1 VEIHAP
7 HRPIHSY
14 KEMLVHL
21 VLITLG
27 VLIALSFEGVASWR
41 EHRALVREARANL
54 TNEIRDNMKELDNRL
69 RKLPKEREGVTHA
82 VDVLELL
89 TDRKNFESIKSGSVS
104 VQLGFTTADLQNASR
119 TTAEVTGAFGLME
132 YDEVKKYATVYA
144 HQDLYMRFQHDAM
157 QYMTRSI
164 ASAAILA
171 EPEKATAREVEDSKA
186 NLRLTLAAMT
196 AEEQLGQS
204 LLKEYERV
212 LDQRD
217 HR

>member
-1 VEIHAP
+1 MEIHAP

-41 EHRALVREARANL
+41 DHRALVREARANL
-54 TNEIRDNMKELDNRL
+54 TSEIRDNMKELGNRL
-69 RKLPKEREGVTHA
+69 QRLPKEKEDVEHA
-82 VDVLELL
+82 IDVVELL
-89 TDRKNFESIKSGSVS
+89 TDRKKFDALKGGSAG
-104 VQLGFTTADLQNASR
+104 VQLGFTTADLQNASH
-119 TTAEVTGAFGLME
+119 TTAEVTGSFGLME
-132 YDEVKKYATVYA
+132 YEEVKKYATLYG
-144 HQDLYMRFQHDAM
+144 HQELYMRFQQDAM
-157 QYMTRSI
+157 QNMTRSL
-164 ASAAILA
+164 AAVGILS
-171 EPEKATAREVEDSKA
+171 EPEKATPREAEDCKA
-186 NLRLTLAAMT
+186 AFRLTIAALT

>member
-1 VEIHAP
+1 MEIHAP

-21 VLITLG
+21 ALITLG

-54 TNEIRDNMKELDNRL
+54 TNEIRDNMKELGNRL
-69 RKLPKEREGVTHA
+69 QRLPKERQDVEHA
-82 VDVLELL
+82 IDVVELL
-89 TDRKNFESIKSGSVS
+89 TDRKKFESIKSGSAG
-104 VQLGFTTADLQNASR
+104 VQLGFTTADLQNASH
-119 TTAEVTGAFGLME
+119 TTTEVTGAFGLME
-132 YDEVKKYATVYA
+132 YEEVKKYATVYG
-144 HQDLYMRFQHDAM
+144 HQDLYMRFQHEAM
-157 QYMTRSI
+157 QNMTRSL
-164 ASAAILA
+164 AGVSILA
-171 EPEKATAREVEDSKA
+171 QPEKATAREVEDCKA
-186 NLRLTLAAMT
+186 QFRLTIAAMT

>member
-7 HRPIHSY
+7 HQPIHSY

-21 VLITLG
+21 TLITLG

-54 TNEIRDNMKELDNRL
+54 TSEMRDNMK
-69 RKLPKEREGVTHA
+69 KLKERLENVPTEAQNLDHA
-82 VDVLELL
+82 VDVVQALV
-89 TDRKNFESIKSGSVS
+89 DRKKFEDKSES
-104 VQLGFTTADLQNASR
+104 VQLSFSSADLQNASH
-119 TTAEVTGAFGLME
+119 TTAEVTGAFGLMD
-132 YDEVKKYATVYA
+132 YDEVKKYATVYWQ
-144 HQDLYMRFQHDAM
+144 QDLYMRFQNDGM
-157 QYMTRSI
+157 QNMTRALATVGVFTRPET
-164 ASAAILA
+164 ASPRELEDCKAQIRVALA
-171 EPEKATAREVEDSKA
+171 SLTAV
-186 NLRLTLAAMT
+186 
-196 AEEQLGQS
+196 EQLGRA